1 MSLAIRKFV
10 TRCHASR
17 RRRSAADLV
26 DRVARERFA
35 AELAQYLGPSL
46 SASGQV
52 VRIRNLSVRVRIPAE
67 ELGETALLRVWLD
80 AFGRALFE
88 ALAYPAGAG
97 PVETVRAANRAQFLA
112 MFLRDIAAGGG
123 QRWQYAE
130 FQQFLSGSPTA
141 AILAILRGEPTEILA
156 TLAELHAAGA
166 LELVLARLDDLALE
180 QLFVAIANQQGV
192 DPTPLSVAHLA
203 AVAKWAM
210 ASPPPHG
217 WSFESR
223 RQALRLFVA
232 ASKSH
237 GPSLTPRRIYH
248 ALLALVYL
256 LESPDAAALL
266 SADRPSPDAASL
278 ASGKWTPAEVIS
290 FFQNTRN
297 THRAASEL
305 ASIHALLQALE
316 PLRQLVPSAAASP
329 KSAAVETWVHSDC
342 AGIFLLTALVRPRD
356 LDRFTLAGLAL
367 SALGLFD
374 PEVKELDPA
383 VALFAGFTGDPDR
396 ERMRAAFRET
406 GRAEELDR
414 MAAAAILEFGSR
426 IRGFRKA
433 PRHAVVRQFLA
444 RAGRIRVDEE
454 RVFVILAPN
463 PFHIALHISGMDG
476 PVERVPW
483 LAGKRVDFHLEGL

>member
-1 MSLAIRKFV
+1 V
-10 TRCHASR
+10 E
-17 RRRSAADLV
+17 LV

-88 ALAYPAGAG
+88 ALAYPAGTG

-130 FQQFLSGSPTA
+130 FQQFLSGSPAA
-141 AILAILRGEPTEILA
+141 AILAILHGEPAETLA

-192 DPTPLSVAHLA
+192 DSTPLSVAHLA
-203 AVAKWAM
+203 AVAKWAL

-217 WSFESR
+217 WNFESR
-223 RQALRLFVA
+223 RQALRLFIA
-232 ASKSH
+232 ASKSQ
-237 GPSLTPRRIYH
+237 GNSLTPRRIYH
-248 ALLALVYL
+248 ALLALFYL

-266 SADRPSPDAASL
+266 SPDQPSPDAAAR
-278 ASGKWTPAEVIS
+278 ASGKWTPAEVIA

-297 THRAASEL
+297 THRDASEL

-316 PLRQLVPSAAASP
+316 PLRPLVPSAAASP

-356 LDRFTLAGLAL
+356 MDRFTLAGLAL
-367 SALGLFD
+367 SALGRFD

-383 VALFAGFTGDPDR
+383 VALFAGFTGDPDM
-396 ERMRAAFRET
+396 ERMRTAFRET

-414 MAAAAILEFGSR
+414 MAAAAVLEFGSR

-433 PRHAVVRQFLA
+433 PRQAVVRQFLA
-444 RAGRIRVDEE
+444 RPGRIRVDEE

-483 LAGKRVDFHLEGL
+483 LAGRRVDFHLEGL